1 MKVGIY
7 SLSSPI
13 HDQDSI
19 SQTLEQF
26 LRELSYE
33 IDIEDIDEEI
43 LTSNKKEQYDLIAVF
58 VKTGGTENLFKDIY
72 DKLEGTITLIATSLH
87 NSLAAS
93 MEILSWVNTQGKKG
107 RILHDK
113 PKNIAEELKKLIKI
127 KETKSLLNNSKLG
140 IIGEPS
146 DWLIDSHID
155 KELVKK
161 NWGINVI
168 NIEMSEVFKEYNDID
183 DNRAKSL
190 IDEFTNSA
198 VDIKEPTNDDLI
210 KASKVYFAL
219 KNIVERNNLNALTI
233 RCFDLVTELETTG
246 CLALSLLNNEGII
259 AGCEGDVPATV
270 SMMILNYLT
279 GQVPFMANPVSLNI
293 KNSKVKFAHCTIA
306 TNSVDNY
313 VIRSHFET
321 GIGVGIQGEVK
332 KGDVTLFKIGGKD
345 LSHAAYKNA
354 KLVTNLNS
362 EFACRT
368 QVLVDFNDNDISYFL
383 KNPIGNHHILIE
395 GNYYDLINQFI
406 ESVDFKISKHW

>member
-13 HDQDSI
+13 HDEDSI

-26 LRELSYE
+26 IKDLSYE
-33 IDIEDIDEEI
+33 IDIEEIDEEI
-43 LTSNKKEQYDLIAVF
+43 LTSNKKEDYDLITVF
-58 VKTGGTENLFKDIY
+58 VKTGGTENLFKNIY
-72 DKLEGTITLIATSLH
+72 DKLDGKIILLATSLH

-93 MEILSWVNTQGKKG
+93 MEILSWVNSKGKKG
-107 RILHDK
+107 RILHGK
-113 PKNIAEELKKLIKI
+113 PKNIANDLKNIIKI
-127 KETKSLLNNSKLG
+127 KETKNLISTSKLG
-140 IIGEPS
+140 IIGKPS

-155 KELVKK
+155 KEIVNKK
-161 NWGINVI
+161 WGINVVDI
-168 NIEMSEVFKEYNDID
+168 DMSEVIEEYKDID
-183 DNRAKSL
+183 DIRAKSL
-190 IDEFTNSA
+190 IDKFTDQA
-198 VDIKEPTNDDLI
+198 IDIKEPSNNDLI

-219 KNIVERNNLNALTI
+219 KNIVKRNNLDALTI

-246 CLALSLLNNEGII
+246 CLALSLLNNEGIV

-270 SMMILNYLT
+270 SMMIINYLT
-279 GQVPFMANPVSLNI
+279 GQIPFMANPVSLNT
-293 KNSKVKFAHCTIA
+293 KNNKVKFAHCTIA

-313 VIRSHFET
+313 IIRSHFET

-332 KGDVTLFKIGGKD
+332 KGDVTVFKLGGKE
-345 LSHAAYKNA
+345 LNHVAYKNA

-383 KNPIGNHHILIE
+383 KNPIGNHHILVE

-406 ESVDFKISKHW
+406 ESVDFNILKHW

>member
-13 HDQDSI
+13 HDEDSI

-26 LRELSYE
+26 LKELSHE
-33 IDIEDIDEEI
+33 LDIIEIDEEI
-43 LTSNKKEQYDLIAVF
+43 LTSKKKENYDLIAVF
-58 VKTGGTENLFKDIY
+58 VKTGGTENLFKEIY
-72 DKLEGTITLIATSLH
+72 GKLDGTITLIATSLH

-107 RILHDK
+107 RILQGK
-113 PKNIAEELKKLIKI
+113 PKTIAEDLKNLIKV
-127 KETKSLLNNSKLG
+127 KETKSLLSNSKLG

-155 KELVKK
+155 KKLVKQ
-161 NWGINVI
+161 NWGLSVI
-168 NIEMSEVFKEYNDID
+168 DIEMTEVIKEYKDID
-183 DNRAKSL
+183 DNRAKRL
-190 IDEFTNSA
+190 IDEFTNNA
-198 VDIKEPTNDDLI
+198 LDIKEPTNDDLI

-219 KNIVERNNLNALTI
+219 KNIVQRNNLDALTI

-246 CLALSLLNNEGII
+246 CLALSMLNNEGII

-279 GQVPFMANPVSLNI
+279 GKVPFMANPVSLNI
-293 KNSKVKFAHCTIA
+293 KNNKVKFAHCTIA
-306 TNSVDNY
+306 TSSVDNY
-313 VIRSHFET
+313 IIRSHFET

-332 KGDVTLFKIGGKD
+332 KGDVTVFKIGGKD
-345 LSHAAYKNA
+345 LSHVAYKNGE
-354 KLVTNLNS
+354 LVTNLNS

-368 QVLVDFNDNDISYFL
+368 QVLVDFNDDDISYLF

-395 GNYYDLINQFI
+395 GNYYSLVNQFI
-406 ESVDFKISKHW
+406 ESVDFNISKHW

>member
-13 HDQDSI
+13 HDENSI

-26 LRELSYE
+26 LKELSHE
-33 IDIEDIDEEI
+33 IDIIEIDEET
-43 LTSNKKEQYDLIAVF
+43 LTSKKKDNYDLIAVF
-58 VKTGGTENLFKDIY
+58 VKTGGTENLFKEIY
-72 DKLEGTITLIATSLH
+72 DKLDGTITLIATSLH

-107 RILHDK
+107 RILHGK
-113 PKNIAEELKKLIKI
+113 PKTIAEDLKNLIKV

-161 NWGINVI
+161 NWGINVVD
-168 NIEMSEVFKEYNDID
+168 IEMAEVIKEYKDID
-183 DNRAKSL
+183 DNSAKSL
-190 IDEFTNSA
+190 IDEFTNNA
-198 VDIKEPTNDDLI
+198 VEIKEPTNDDLL

-219 KNIVERNNLNALTI
+219 KNIVQRNNLDALTI

-246 CLALSLLNNEGII
+246 CLALSMLNNEGIV

-293 KNSKVKFAHCTIA
+293 KNNKVKFAHCTIA
-306 TNSVDNY
+306 TSSVDNY
-313 VIRSHFET
+313 IIRSHFET

-332 KGDVTLFKIGGKD
+332 KGDVTVFKIGGKD
-345 LSHAAYKNA
+345 LSHVAYKNGE
-354 KLVTNLNS
+354 LVTNLNS

-368 QVLVDFNDNDISYFL
+368 QVLVDFNDDDISYFL

-406 ESVDFKISKHW
+406 ESVDFNISKHW

>member
-13 HDQDSI
+13 HDEDSI

-26 LRELSYE
+26 IRDLSYE
-33 IDIEDIDEEI
+33 IDIEEIDEEV
-43 LTSNKKEQYDLIAVF
+43 LTSNKKEDYDLITVF
-58 VKTGGTENLFKDIY
+58 VKTGGTENLFKNIY
-72 DKLEGTITLIATSLH
+72 DKLDGKIILLATSLH

-93 MEILSWVNTQGKKG
+93 MEILSWVNSKGKKG
-107 RILHDK
+107 RILHGK
-113 PKNIAEELKKLIKI
+113 PKNIAEELKNIIKI
-127 KETKSLLNNSKLG
+127 KETKSLISTSKLG
-140 IIGEPS
+140 IIGKPS

-155 KELVKK
+155 KEIVNKK
-161 NWGINVI
+161 WGINVVDI
-168 NIEMSEVFKEYNDID
+168 DMSEVIEEYKDID
-183 DNRAKSL
+183 DIRAKSL
-190 IDEFTNSA
+190 IDKFTDQA
-198 VDIKEPTNDDLI
+198 IDIKEPSNNDLI

-219 KNIVERNNLNALTI
+219 KNIVKRNNLDALTI

-246 CLALSLLNNEGII
+246 CLALSLLNNEGIV

-270 SMMILNYLT
+270 SMMIINYLT
-279 GQVPFMANPVSLNI
+279 GQIPFMANPVSLNT
-293 KNSKVKFAHCTIA
+293 KNNKVKFAHCTIA

-313 VIRSHFET
+313 IIRSHFET

-332 KGDVTLFKIGGKD
+332 KGDVTVFKLGGKE
-345 LSHAAYKNA
+345 LNHVAYKNA

-368 QVLVDFNDNDISYFL
+368 QVLVDFDDNDISYFL
-383 KNPIGNHHILIE
+383 KNPIGNHHILVE

-406 ESVDFKISKHW
+406 ESVDFNILKHW

>member
-13 HDQDSI
+13 HDEDSI

-26 LRELSYE
+26 IKDLSYE
-33 IDIEDIDEEI
+33 IDIEEIDEEV
-43 LTSNKKEQYDLIAVF
+43 LTSNKKEDYDLITVF
-58 VKTGGTENLFKDIY
+58 VKTGGTENLFKNIY
-72 DKLEGTITLIATSLH
+72 DKLDGKIILLATSLH

-93 MEILSWVNTQGKKG
+93 MEILSWVNSKGKKG
-107 RILHDK
+107 RILHGK
-113 PKNIAEELKKLIKI
+113 PKNIAEDLKNIIKI
-127 KETKSLLNNSKLG
+127 KETKNLISTSKLG
-140 IIGEPS
+140 IIGKPS

-155 KELVKK
+155 KEIVNKK
-161 NWGINVI
+161 WGINVVDI
-168 NIEMSEVFKEYNDID
+168 DMSEVIEEYKDID
-183 DNRAKSL
+183 DIRAKSL
-190 IDEFTNSA
+190 IDKFTDQA
-198 VDIKEPTNDDLI
+198 IDIKEPSNNDLI

-219 KNIVERNNLNALTI
+219 KNIVKRNNLDALTI

-246 CLALSLLNNEGII
+246 CLALSLLNNEGIV

-270 SMMILNYLT
+270 SMMIINYLT
-279 GQVPFMANPVSLNI
+279 GQIPFMANPVSLNT
-293 KNSKVKFAHCTIA
+293 KNNKVKFAHCTIA

-313 VIRSHFET
+313 IIRSHFET

-332 KGDVTLFKIGGKD
+332 KGDVTVFKLGGKE
-345 LSHAAYKNA
+345 LNHVAYKNA

-368 QVLVDFNDNDISYFL
+368 QVLVDFDDNDISYFL
-383 KNPIGNHHILIE
+383 KNPIGNHHILVE

-406 ESVDFKISKHW
+406 ESVDFNILKHW